1 MNWLKPG
8 ALVQSGAMAVM
19 AAGCQR
25 GFAHAASGT
34 GPQMQYVD
42 HGNGSGG
49 MGPLGCKKDRTTPS
63 AAHDGAESAA
73 AYETETLPPR
83 CSGTLRLVTY
93 NVCFHPSDLDIRLK
107 AIAQILESVDAD
119 VVALQEMTDRIL
131 DILALHISKEWHVF
145 KQSPSH
151 VEDLFVYETGYFTCL
166 LVKKCVQVV
175 DTFSLRFS
183 ITAMAR
189 SLQYAVLRLPTR
201 LVIESDDGDQ
211 GKATHFKKVVVATSH
226 LESAVASRSGQ
237 ETREHQLQEG
247 GWRGN
252 DKVNMFADTKA
263 LPLSTLWS
271 CFFLG
276 ECVAKAQAPMVA

>member
-1 MNWLKPG
+1 M
-8 ALVQSGAMAVM
+8 
-19 AAGCQR
+19 
-25 GFAHAASGT
+25 
-34 GPQMQYVD
+34 
-42 HGNGSGG
+42 
-49 MGPLGCKKDRTTPS
+49 
-63 AAHDGAESAA
+63 
-73 AYETETLPPR
+73 
-83 CSGTLRLVTY
+83 
-93 NVCFHPSDLDIRLK
+93 
-107 AIAQILESVDAD
+107 
-119 VVALQEMTDRIL
+119 
-131 DILALHISKEWHVF
+131 
-145 KQSPSH
+145 
-151 VEDLFVYETGYFTCL
+151 
-166 LVKKCVQVV
+166 VKKCVQVV

-271 CFFLG
+271 CFFWGNVLQKLKHQWLHD
-276 ECVAKAQAPMVA
+276 VAIS